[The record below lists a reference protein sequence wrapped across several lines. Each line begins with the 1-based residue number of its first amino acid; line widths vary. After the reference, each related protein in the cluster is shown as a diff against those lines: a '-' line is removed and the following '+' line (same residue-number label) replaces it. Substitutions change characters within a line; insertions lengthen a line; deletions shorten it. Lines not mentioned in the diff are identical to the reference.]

1 MSAKMNANETAL
13 LLIEFQNEF
22 CAPYGKNYGYVKEVL
37 DKNHTIPNTV
47 DLVAKAR
54 AKGIHLMYIPI
65 CFSADY
71 REMTPEPYGVAK
83 LVKES
88 EAFQKGTKNVD
99 IIDEL
104 RPEPEDFIIEG
115 KRAPDGFQTTNLEFH
130 LRSLGIKNVAVAGFL
145 TNVCVESTIRT
156 AYEKGFNVIA
166 LSDCTGSGSMEIQE
180 FTVKNNF
187 PTFSFPMTH
196 NEFLAEVE

>member
-1 MSAKMNANETAL
+1 MNAKETAI

-22 CAPYGKNYGYVKEVL
+22 CAPYGKNYDYVKDVL
-37 DKNHTIPNTV
+37 DKNQTIPNTV

-54 AKGIHLMYIPI
+54 AKGIHVIYIPI
-65 CFSADY
+65 CFTKGY

-83 LVKES
+83 LVKDAG
-88 EAFQKGTKNVD
+88 AFQQGTNNVE

-104 RPEPEDFIIEG
+104 KPAPTDIIIEG
-115 KRAPDGFQTTNLEFH
+115 KRAPDGFGSTNLDFT
-130 LRSLGIKNVAVAGFL
+130 LRQLGIKNVAVAGFL

-156 AYEKGFNVIA
+156 AYDKGFTVVSLI
-166 LSDCTGSGSMEIQE
+166 DCTACGSMEIQD

-187 PTFSFPMTH
+187 PTFSLPMTH
-196 NEFLAEVE
+196 DEFLAQVS